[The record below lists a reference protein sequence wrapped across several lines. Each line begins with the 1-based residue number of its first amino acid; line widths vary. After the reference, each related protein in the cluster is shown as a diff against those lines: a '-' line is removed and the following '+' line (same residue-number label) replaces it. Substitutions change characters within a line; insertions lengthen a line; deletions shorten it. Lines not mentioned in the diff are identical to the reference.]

1 MLSHYNNKNIWVIQ
15 TVYLLLF
22 CIQNRG
28 PHGVSDDPS
37 TVLSTGF
44 KSDENTVRSLAH
56 KQSFTQGKK
65 QSSYFCFMFHS
76 QE

>member
-1 MLSHYNNKNIWVIQ
+1 MREIIFWCSPSFDDSYD
-15 TVYLLLF
+15 
-22 CIQNRG
+22 QNRG